1 MAIWYNDADFTQYC
15 EPAQVRRDRK
25 YSEILAAIDFEWST
39 LTDRKPAISF
49 VYLWTLSIEDITV
62 YGRTWDDLR
71 ECLLNIQS
79 DLKLNKNYRL
89 VMYDQNMKV
98 DFAFFKTQL
107 EISIRDKEFL
117 SRDTHSVIKCVVND
131 CFELRDSHELTERPL
146 AAMGDIVGLPKI
158 DDYDYSKI
166 RHSSTPLTDHEIEYA
181 GRDTEIIIA
190 YLRREIAK
198 YGSVKSVP
206 LTGTRVVKIQIWE
219 NYKSFG
225 SIVSTRKNQLHDT
238 PEDMEMLQRLIRAYF
253 GAFNYCTTIED
264 NKVFDD
270 ILSVDIQSCYGG
282 QILLNR
288 FPIKRFK
295 PAQIPADWRTLLRM
309 DKYAY
314 IVTVNVKNLCN
325 IYPRIG
331 FLPYNKEWH
340 LSGEELQGN
349 TILKLKSGILTLT
362 DVDFKL
368 MCDFYTFDAD
378 KLKIIDLHIS
388 KYAPLPGY
396 IVKTVVDNYIKKVQ
410 AKKVIAEIK
419 KTRQP
424 TADEE
429 NEYQIAKTNVSR
441 IYGVFVQR
449 PLLIDYY
456 FDRKTGKVQERKDKN
471 DKPVY
476 RFTKTDH
483 DPVLYQWG
491 VWVTAYG
498 RREILQNFAAVGLYR
513 DADGSGHNSDNVLYS
528 ATDSLKFKFDVE
540 SINIINDYNESVK
553 QKLRYFCKMYGYK
566 FEDLE
571 GIGEF
576 EIEHYQKFKAV
587 GISKYCYVDDNDVFV
602 AKVSGLSRDN
612 KYFDQFETN
621 DKKID
626 ALQPDMM
633 IPDYLAQ
640 TRKTTYYDTPYT
652 ATVVDYLDNA
662 AEVSERSYCVLGIQ
676 KFDSRPMSGDFM
688 ARVTKAD
695 IYTATNP
702 TKIL

>member
-1 MAIWYNDADFTQYC
+1 MAIWYNDADFIQYC
-15 EPAQVRRDRK
+15 EPTQVRRDRK

-49 VYLWTLSIEDITV
+49 VYLWTISIEDITV

-166 RHSSTPLTDHEIEYA
+166 RHSSTPLTDHEIDYA

-198 YGSVKSVP
+198 YDNVKSVP
-206 LTGTRVVKIQIWE
+206 LTGTRVVKNQIWG
-219 NYKSFG
+219 NYKSIG
-225 SIVSTRKNQLHDT
+225 SIVSTRKNQLHNT
-238 PEDMEMLQRLIRAYF
+238 PEDMQMLQRLIRAYF

-264 NKVFDD
+264 NKIFDD

-295 PAQIPADWRTLLRM
+295 AAQIPEDWRTLLHM

-331 FLPYNKEWH
+331 FLPYNKEWY

-368 MCDFYTFDAD
+368 MCDFYTFEAD

-410 AKKVIAEIK
+410 AKKVITEIK

-513 DADGSGHNSDNVLYS
+513 DTDGDGHNNDNVLYS

-553 QKLRYFCKMYGYK
+553 SKLHYFCKMYGYNY
-566 FEDLE
+566 EDLQ

-576 EIEHYQKFKAV
+576 EVEHYQKFKAV
-587 GISKYCYVDDNDVFV
+587 GVSKYCYVDDNDVFV

-621 DKKID
+621 ADKID

-652 ATVVDYLDNA
+652 ATVVDYLGNA

>member
-49 VYLWTLSIEDITV
+49 MYLWTLSIEDITV

-131 CFELRDSHELTERPL
+131 CYELRDSHELTERPL
-146 AAMGDIVGLPKI
+146 AAMGNIVGLPKI

-206 LTGTRVVKIQIWE
+206 LTGTRIVKNQIWE

-225 SIVSTRKNQLHDT
+225 SIISTRKNQLHDT

-253 GAFNYCTTIED
+253 GAFNYCSTIED

-295 PAQIPADWRTLLRM
+295 PAQIPADWRTLLHM

-314 IVTVNVKNLCN
+314 IVTINVKNLCN

-331 FLPYNKEWH
+331 FLPYNKEWY

-388 KYAPLPGY
+388 KYSPLPGY
-396 IVKTVVDNYIKKVQ
+396 IVKTVVDNYIKKGQ

-419 KTRQP
+419 KTRQL

-456 FDRKTGKVQERKDKN
+456 FDRETGKVQERKN
-471 DKPVY
+471 TNGKPVY

-498 RREILQNFAAVGLYR
+498 RREILQNFAAVGLYK
-513 DADGSGHNSDNVLYS
+513 DTDGDGYNKDNILYA
-528 ATDSLKFKFDVE
+528 ATDSLKFKFDIV
-540 SINIINDYNESVK
+540 SINIINDYNERVK
-553 QKLRYFCKMYGYK
+553 DKLRYFCKMYGYK

-587 GISKYCYVDDNDVFV
+587 GISKYCYVDDNDKFV

-621 DKKID
+621 ADKID

-652 ATVVDYLDNA
+652 ATVVDYLGNA

>member
-1 MAIWYNDADFTQYC
+1 MAIWYNNADFTQYC

-49 VYLWTLSIEDITV
+49 MYLWTLSIEDITV
-62 YGRTWDDLR
+62 YGRTWEDLR

-146 AAMGDIVGLPKI
+146 AAMGYIVRLPKI

-206 LTGTRVVKIQIWE
+206 LTGTRVVKNQIWE

-295 PAQIPADWRTLLRM
+295 PAQIPADWRTLLHM

-410 AKKVIAEIK
+410 AKKVISEIK

-456 FDRKTGKVQERKDKN
+456 FDRESGKVKERKDEN
-471 DKPVY
+471 SKPVY

-513 DADGSGHNSDNVLYS
+513 DTDGDGYNKDSVLYA

-540 SINIINDYNESVK
+540 SINIINDYNERVK
-553 QKLRYFCKMYGYK
+553 SKLRYFCKMYGYK
-566 FEDLE
+566 YEDLE

-587 GISKYCYVDDNDVFV
+587 GVSKYCYVDDNDVFT

-621 DKKID
+621 AKKID

-652 ATVVDYLDNA
+652 ANVVDYLGNA

-702 TKIL
+702 TKII

>member
-1 MAIWYNDADFTQYC
+1 MAIWYNNADFTQYC

-49 VYLWTLSIEDITV
+49 MYLWTLSIEDITV

-158 DDYDYSKI
+158 DDYDYKKI

-295 PAQIPADWRTLLRM
+295 PAQIPADWRTLLHM

-331 FLPYNKEWH
+331 FLPYNKEWY

-456 FDRKTGKVQERKDKN
+456 FDRETGKVKERKDEN
-471 DKPVY
+471 GKPVY

-513 DADGSGHNSDNVLYS
+513 DTDGDGYNKDSVLYA

-540 SINIINDYNESVK
+540 SINIINDYNQSVK
-553 QKLRYFCKMYGYK
+553 RKLMYFCKMYGYK
-566 FEDLE
+566 YEDLE

-576 EIEHYQKFKAV
+576 EIEHYQQFKAV
-587 GISKYCYVDDNDVFV
+587 GVSKYCYVDDNDVFT

-621 DKKID
+621 AEKID

-652 ATVVDYLDNA
+652 ANVVDYLDNA

-695 IYTATNP
+695 IYTATTP